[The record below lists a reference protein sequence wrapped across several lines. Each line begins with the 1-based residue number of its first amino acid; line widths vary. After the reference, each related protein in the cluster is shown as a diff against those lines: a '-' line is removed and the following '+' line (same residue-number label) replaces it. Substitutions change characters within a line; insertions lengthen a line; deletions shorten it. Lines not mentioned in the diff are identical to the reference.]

1 MSFYPRKTLVT
12 MNNLDQSMISNL
24 NKSFTS
30 IYKPKSKKTK
40 KIDLKSLGISERDI
54 EYYREIFRLLDVKNK
69 SILSP
74 NDLRA
79 ALEMFGYNL
88 KKESV
93 Y

>member
-1 MSFYPRKTLVT
+1 M
-12 MNNLDQSMISNL
+12 Q
-24 NKSFTS
+24 
-30 IYKPKSKKTK
+30 
-40 KIDLKSLGISERDI
+40 SLGISERDI

-69 SILSP
+69 NVLSP